1 MISVSICRKLGLSS
15 YNRGQDLRFKG
26 GILHKVSNPLN
37 TPASFFSIA
46 ARKNFT
52 AISQL
57 PGPLSGVFEII
68 TGAKDTTLFTLTNEA
83 SEASMAGQPGVT
95 LDSLVNTLAYYVVT
109 PGVYFEDDFTG
120 KTVKALNGAKLR
132 LSGFGTGTT
141 KVNDAVVVRSDL
153 FATNGVLHVLDRY
166 VVTAIRYMLVY
177 ELIGT
182 RQAY

>member
-1 MISVSICRKLGLSS
+1 M
-15 YNRGQDLRFKG
+15 
-26 GILHKVSNPLN
+26 N
-37 TPASFFSIA
+37 TPTSFFSIG
-46 ARKNFT
+46 ARQNFT

-83 SEASMAGQPGVT
+83 FEASTVNQPEVT
-95 LDSLVNTLAYYVVT
+95 LESLVKTLAYYVVT

-141 KVNDAVVVRSDL
+141 KVNDAIVVRSDF

-166 VVTAIRYMLVY
+166 VVSAIRCLLVY
-177 ELIGT
+177 ELIGLH
-182 RQAY
+182 QAYQSRTELDYIGRWG